1 MHNLELGANF
11 YDLTYSNEIMAE
23 AWNIILDIFMSNSLQ
38 KKDNNWVTFEL
49 LYIIYYIT
57 KEFVFVG

>member
-49 LYIIYYIT
+49 LYIIYT
-57 KEFVFVG
+57 T